1 MGASKIAALLARYAS
16 AAEDPP
22 ADALTVV
29 DGNNLAHHLA
39 ARCDTYAALDAATR
53 AWIAARGD
61 VVAFF
66 DGPRPDA
73 TAKAGE
79 LARRADAKGDAAA
92 ARLLEGRARS
102 PPGEAGDAVA
112 AFCADAPRAVVASD
126 DCDFLLRGLPL
137 VRLSDGRLWR
147 RDSVAADA
155 RGAAVL
161 EVALLLGVEDVAAS
175 VRDVDEAVL
184 VVARGSRTTPPSRV
198 RSGAP
203 RGVAERA
210 APPPLHRCF
219 DAATFFA
226 LCDAPAALNVAAATF
241 SPSAPGVWDRGRDLR
256 APRRGRRAWRPDAD
270 AWGRERLH
278 SDVSA
283 DTWAPARDPEHRPD
297 SSDGGSSDGDSSE
310 GGVDDVSRLLA
321 HVAALEA
328 LLAAAG
334 VAAPPRP
341 SRFRDDD
348 GGGASDD
355 DDDDDEEELPIDAYR
370 EDILQAVDAMP
381 ASIVRG
387 ETGSG
392 KSTRLPRFLLDSR
405 SAARAAAGVRVGLG
419 GGDVDAMRRRSDA
432 GDDGKGRVR
441 LWYMT
446 SGVCAKLLTY
456 KPRFFDDVTHLCI
469 DEVHERDVDTDVLLA
484 LARERL
490 RRARLAPRVVLLS
503 ATLDAALLRRYFGAD
518 APLDIPGR
526 RHDLARVCVEDLG
539 TDRDPILAGAWLPPR
554 QLELAVWLARALAAG
569 TDGGFAARAV
579 LIFVAGL
586 SDIGAVADKFE
597 ALRGGNVDYVLVP
610 VHGELPFEAQRD
622 ALLCEGLEPTGRR
635 VVRILVATNAAE
647 SSLTLPDVDAVVD
660 CGSRKLPTYDASC
673 DRVLLRH
680 AWASQATAKQ
690 RAGRTG
696 RVSFGVC
703 YHLVSSNLLN
713 RCRVYDAPHVQAAPL
728 DQVVLGLRGSLPHSL
743 AAPLLRE
750 FPSPPSEAQIADAFG
765 LLEKRGL
772 LEVRAAPPKHAL
784 PTDVIDAYDGTP
796 LTPAGRLAASLPDY
810 LVAARGALLGKRH
823 FDGGDACGPLA
834 LVRAVR
840 AFRARGDAAERR
852 ALCASAHLHFG
863 RMEALD
869 GYARGL
875 QARAP
880 DRRMDAAV
888 LDPTLARLLL
898 VWAYFDQVAVLEKG
912 REPPCVKEGL
922 AGPAV
927 ERRQLQALFPPIG
940 VAWRLSSGDGYAS
953 YTGRKRV
960 IQRRFNASYTGSR
973 VAEAEGARVFC
984 RDDQDALLRRFLD
997 KTAAALERARC
1008 DWCRT
1013 GPGYVEVHLAAG
1025 DADDAALRRFFGPA
1039 AAFLKLRPRE
1049 SSHGGGFGR
1058 KLRVPKADRGDATA
1072 YDEIGLKGD
1081 LGKRAA
1087 WTLFEPLTK
1096 IAAAAALPPHSL
1108 EAAFRPRHG
1117 PVYCVAAT
1125 MALHEGAPEKD
1136 GKAGLH
1142 ARLDGVA
1149 LLPSLPW
1156 LALALRAGGLS
1167 TALDDYIPPFADYA
1181 ATRRVLL
1188 DAERLGHELRDLVDG
1203 GAGFADLERAR
1214 ALGRRLERLFDL
1226 GGRRPAP
1233 EPPPSSA
1240 SSGTSTLSTPPATRR
1255 CGARGATSSGARG
1268 RGAAARRAAA
1278 AAVARRRPRPS
1289 RDPPPAPPPPPAA
1302 PPPARAAADD
1312 EDAARMKRWIL
1323 ERGGGR
1329 QGRQD
1334 APRRGPLLAWLAAA
1348 D

>member
-73 TAKAGE
+73 TAKADE

-92 ARLLEGRARS
+92 ARLLEGRGALSLQLLAVEQCRASCVAALGAARVRVAA
-102 PPGEAGDAVA
+102 GEADDAVA

-147 RDSVAADA
+147 RDRVAAAALGPDA
-155 RGAAVL
+155 RGAALL
-161 EVALLLGVEDVAAS
+161 EVALLLGLEDVAAS

-184 VVARGSRTTPPSRV
+184 AVARGLADDAAFVARRGDAAAAAARKRFSTVPDLATATLSESPLDAAALLETLDL
-198 RSGAP
+198 AP
-203 RGVAERA
+203 RHAAALRRVLAGERRRFDRAPPKEDVEAAYAYERALREASRQRA

-241 SPSAPGVWDRGRDLR
+241 SPSAPDPLEIAAETFGRLD
-256 APRRGRRAWRPDAD
+256 AAVEPWRPDAD

-283 DTWAPARDPEHRPD
+283 DTWAPARDPEHRPGSSDGSSEGD
-297 SSDGGSSDGDSSE
+297 SSDGGA
-310 GGVDDVSRLLA
+310 DDVSRLLA

-355 DDDDDEEELPIDAYR
+355 DDDDDEEALPIDAYR

-392 KSTRLPRFLLDSR
+392 KSTRLPRFLLES
-405 SAARAAAGVRVGLG
+405 SANAKVVVAQPRRLAALQLYERARRNGLPAGVRVGLG
-419 GGDVDAMRRRSDA
+419 GGELDAMRRRSDA

-456 KPRFFDDVTHLCI
+456 KPRFFDDVTHLCV
-469 DEVHERDVDTDVLLA
+469 DEVHERDVDTDVALA

-503 ATLDAALLRRYFGAD
+503 ATLDAALLRRYFGAA

-539 TDRDPILAGAWLPPR
+539 TDRDPLLAGAWLPPR
-554 QLELAVWLARALAAG
+554 VARCRDDLARRTRELDAGGVVPRVVNAQQLELAVWLARALAAG

-622 ALLCEGLEPTGRR
+622 ALLCEGLAPTGRR

-696 RVSFGVC
+696 RVAFGAC

-713 RCRVYDAPHVQAAPL
+713 RCRAYDAPHVQAAPL

-772 LEVRAAPPKHAL
+772 LEVRAAPPTRAL

-796 LTPAGRLAASLPDY
+796 LTPAGRLAASLPVDLRLSRLVAFGAAVGRLEDATLLAAGLGQQAPPWATPLPLPHLYADAQDY

-823 FDGGDACGPLA
+823 FDSGDACGPVPNSTTGLGGPDQTSEFSSSIKSKSIR
-834 LVRAVR
+834 LI
-840 AFRARGDAAERR
+840 
-852 ALCASAHLHFG
+852 FG
-863 RMEALD
+863 RID
-869 GYARGL
+869 
-875 QARAP
+875 
-880 DRRMDAAV
+880 
-888 LDPTLARLLL
+888 
-898 VWAYFDQVAVLEKG
+898 
-912 REPPCVKEGL
+912 C
-922 AGPAV
+922 
-927 ERRQLQALFPPIG
+927 
-940 VAWRLSSGDGYAS
+940 S
-953 YTGRKRV
+953 
-960 IQRRFNASYTGSR
+960 
-973 VAEAEGARVFC
+973 
-984 RDDQDALLRRFLD
+984 
-997 KTAAALERARC
+997 
-1008 DWCRT
+1008 
-1013 GPGYVEVHLAAG
+1013 
-1025 DADDAALRRFFGPA
+1025 
-1039 AAFLKLRPRE
+1039 
-1049 SSHGGGFGR
+1049 
-1058 KLRVPKADRGDATA
+1058 
-1072 YDEIGLKGD
+1072 
-1081 LGKRAA
+1081 
-1087 WTLFEPLTK
+1087 
-1096 IAAAAALPPHSL
+1096 
-1108 EAAFRPRHG
+1108 
-1117 PVYCVAAT
+1117 
-1125 MALHEGAPEKD
+1125 
-1136 GKAGLH
+1136 
-1142 ARLDGVA
+1142 
-1149 LLPSLPW
+1149 
-1156 LALALRAGGLS
+1156 
-1167 TALDDYIPPFADYA
+1167 
-1181 ATRRVLL
+1181 RRVLE
-1188 DAERLGHELRDLVDG
+1188 AQPKNLRRNCRIC
-1203 GAGFADLERAR
+1203 AN
-1214 ALGRRLERLFDL
+1214 
-1226 GGRRPAP
+1226 
-1233 EPPPSSA
+1233 
-1240 SSGTSTLSTPPATRR
+1240 
-1255 CGARGATSSGARG
+1255 
-1268 RGAAARRAAA
+1268 
-1278 AAVARRRPRPS
+1278 
-1289 RDPPPAPPPPPAA
+1289 
-1302 PPPARAAADD
+1302 
-1312 EDAARMKRWIL
+1312 
-1323 ERGGGR
+1323 
-1329 QGRQD
+1329 
-1334 APRRGPLLAWLAAA
+1334 
-1348 D
+1348 

>member
-1 MGASKIAALLARYAS
+1 
-16 AAEDPP
+16 
-22 ADALTVV
+22 
-29 DGNNLAHHLA
+29 
-39 ARCDTYAALDAATR
+39 
-53 AWIAARGD
+53 
-61 VVAFF
+61 
-66 DGPRPDA
+66 
-73 TAKAGE
+73 
-79 LARRADAKGDAAA
+79 
-92 ARLLEGRARS
+92 
-102 PPGEAGDAVA
+102 
-112 AFCADAPRAVVASD
+112 
-126 DCDFLLRGLPL
+126 
-137 VRLSDGRLWR
+137 
-147 RDSVAADA
+147 
-155 RGAAVL
+155 
-161 EVALLLGVEDVAAS
+161 
-175 VRDVDEAVL
+175 
-184 VVARGSRTTPPSRV
+184 
-198 RSGAP
+198 
-203 RGVAERA
+203 
-210 APPPLHRCF
+210 
-219 DAATFFA
+219 
-226 LCDAPAALNVAAATF
+226 
-241 SPSAPGVWDRGRDLR
+241 
-256 APRRGRRAWRPDAD
+256 
-270 AWGRERLH
+270 
-278 SDVSA
+278 
-283 DTWAPARDPEHRPD
+283 
-297 SSDGGSSDGDSSE
+297 
-310 GGVDDVSRLLA
+310 
-321 HVAALEA
+321 
-328 LLAAAG
+328 
-334 VAAPPRP
+334 
-341 SRFRDDD
+341 
-348 GGGASDD
+348 
-355 DDDDDEEELPIDAYR
+355 
-370 EDILQAVDAMP
+370 
-381 ASIVRG
+381 
-387 ETGSG
+387 
-392 KSTRLPRFLLDSR
+392 
-405 SAARAAAGVRVGLG
+405 
-419 GGDVDAMRRRSDA
+419 
-432 GDDGKGRVR
+432 
-441 LWYMT
+441 MT

-456 KPRFFDDVTHLCI
+456 KPKFFDDVTHLCI
-469 DEVHERDVDTDVLLA
+469 DEVHERDVDTDVCLC

-539 TDRDPILAGAWLPPR
+539 TDRDPLLAGAWLPPR
-554 QLELAVWLARALAAG
+554 VARCRDDLARRTRELDAAGIVPRVVNAQQLELAVWLARALTAG
-569 TDGGFAARAV
+569 ADGGFAARAV

-622 ALLCEGLEPTGRR
+622 ALLCEGLAPTGRR

-696 RVSFGVC
+696 RVAFGVC

-713 RCRVYDAPHVQAAPL
+713 RCRAYDAPHVQAAPL

-772 LEVRAAPPKHAL
+772 LEVRAAPPTHAL

-796 LTPAGRLAASLPDY
+796 LTPAGRLAASLPVDLRLSRLVAFGAAVGRLEDATLLAAGLGQQAPPWATPLPLPHLYADAQDY

-840 AFRARGDAAERR
+840 AFRACGDVAERR

-875 QARAP
+875 QARVDAHAP
-880 DRRMDAAV
+880 DRPVDAAA
-888 LDPTLARLLL
+888 LGPTLARLLL
-898 VWAYFDQVAVLEKG
+898 VWAYFDQVAVLERG
-912 REPPCVKEGL
+912 REPHCAKEGL
-922 AGPAV
+922 AGPAI
-927 ERRQLQALFPPIG
+927 ERKQLQALFPPIG

-953 YTGRKRV
+953 YTG
-960 IQRRFNASYTGSR
+960 SR

-984 RDDQDALLRRFLD
+984 RDSQDALLRRFLD
-997 KTAAALERARC
+997 LSSAARRHVRFADERMVVWVDGAAAFDGPAPRPRTSLHNKTAAALERARC

-1039 AAFLKLRPRE
+1039 AAFLKLRSRE
-1049 SSHGGGFGR
+1049 SSQCVLFDDDEDARDGALPRNARALGPMLLSSAFLSPSGGGFGR

-1072 YDEIGLKGD
+1072 YDEIGLRGD

-1096 IAAAAALPPHSL
+1096 IAAAATLPPHSL
-1108 EAAFRPRHG
+1108 EAAFRPRDDG

-1136 GKAGLH
+1136 GKAGLR

-1203 GAGFADLERAR
+1203 GAGFADLERGR
-1214 ALGRRLERLFDL
+1214 DLGRRLERLFDVDLPAAAGAPAAAAPAAPARRDALERERREHADAALAMLRAPRRGDGVATPFGDGVVANFVDGKARCRVALAWGARAVVARRVPRLVSRWAKPEAAAANDGAPVQLLRREAKPPAPPAPAAPAPPAPPAAPSAPDPGAVARARLSALAAELDAL
-1226 GGRRPAP
+1226 GGRRVEPAAV
-1233 EPPPSSA
+1233 ERVLRDLDAVDAAGDAALRSA
-1240 SSGTSTLSTPPATRR
+1240 RR
-1255 CGARGATSSGARG
+1255 DLVRRA
-1268 RGAAARRAAA
+1268 RAAA
-1278 AAVARRRPRPS
+1278 PPPAAPPPPAAVPPPPAAVS
-1289 RDPPPAPPPPPAA
+1289 RDPPPA

-1323 ERGGGR
+1323 ERAAADGKAGKARAVAEVVEDRRPRDKGPPPVPLSTLISRGAPPEKVAAEALRRADRDPARAVEALLGAVDVDAAVAGGPAAVRRFAEPAILDGFARRAAAEPALLARLPIALKHLYDADVLDEDAIVAWGGR
-1329 QGRQD
+1329 AAPD
-1334 APRRGPLLAWLAAA
+1334 ARRAAEPLLAWLAEA
-1348 D
+1348 DSDSEEGAGD

>member
-92 ARLLEGRARS
+92 ARLLEGRGALSLQLLAVEQCRASCVAALGAARVRVAA
-102 PPGEAGDAVA
+102 GEADDAVA

-147 RDSVAADA
+147 RDRVAAA
-155 RGAAVL
+155 ALGRRGAA
-161 EVALLLGVEDVAAS
+161 
-175 VRDVDEAVL
+175 
-184 VVARGSRTTPPSRV
+184 
-198 RSGAP
+198 
-203 RGVAERA
+203 
-210 APPPLHRCF
+210 
-219 DAATFFA
+219 
-226 LCDAPAALNVAAATF
+226 
-241 SPSAPGVWDRGRDLR
+241 
-256 APRRGRRAWRPDAD
+256 
-270 AWGRERLH
+270 
-278 SDVSA
+278 
-283 DTWAPARDPEHRPD
+283 
-297 SSDGGSSDGDSSE
+297 
-310 GGVDDVSRLLA
+310 
-321 HVAALEA
+321 A

-392 KSTRLPRFLLDSR
+392 KSTRLPRFLLDSG
-405 SAARAAAGVRVGLG
+405 ARRGLPAGVRVGLG

-469 DEVHERDVDTDVLLA
+469 DEVHDRDVDTDVALA

-554 QLELAVWLARALAAG
+554 QLELAVWLARARRG
-569 TDGGFAARAV
+569 HGRGFAARAV

-586 SDIGAVADKFE
+586 SDIGAVADKFG
-597 ALRGGNVDYVLVP
+597 AAGGNVDYVLVP

-635 VVRILVATNAAE
+635 VVRIL
-647 SSLTLPDVDAVVD
+647 
-660 CGSRKLPTYDASC
+660 
-673 DRVLLRH
+673 
-680 AWASQATAKQ
+680 ATAKQ

-713 RCRVYDAPHVQAAPL
+713 RCRARRRVQAAPL

-796 LTPAGRLAASLPDY
+796 LTPAGRLAASLPVDLRLSRLVAFGAAVGRLEDATLLAAGLGQQAPPWATPLPLPHLYADAQDY

-840 AFRARGDAAERR
+840 VRARGDAAAAR
-852 ALCASAHLHFG
+852 AL
-863 RMEALD
+863 
-869 GYARGL
+869 
-875 QARAP
+875 RAP
-880 DRRMDAAV
+880 DRRMDAAA
-888 LDPTLARLLL
+888 LGPTLARLLL

-984 RDDQDALLRRFLD
+984 RDDQDALLRRFLELSTAARRHVRFAD
-997 KTAAALERARC
+997 ERVVVWVDGAAAFDGPAPRPRTSLHSKTAAALERARC

-1025 DADDAALRRFFGPA
+1025 ATTPRSAASSPGGGVPEA
-1039 AAFLKLRPRE
+1039 AAPRVVAV
-1049 SSHGGGFGR
+1049 SVLSPSGGGFGR

-1108 EAAFRPRHG
+1108 EAAFRPRDDG

-1188 DAERLGHELRDLVDG
+1188 DAERLGHELRDLLDAVDG
-1203 GAGFADLERAR
+1203 RRRAAAVERVLRDLDAVDAAGDAALRSAARPRPAR
-1214 ALGRRLERLFDL
+1214 AAAPPPAARR
-1226 GGRRPAP
+1226 RRPS
-1233 EPPPSSA
+1233 PPPA
-1240 SSGTSTLSTPPATRR
+1240 AFAGPA
-1255 CGARGATSSGARG
+1255 A
-1268 RGAAARRAAA
+1268 RAAA
-1278 AAVARRRPRPS
+1278 AARGGAAAGAPRPTT
-1289 RDPPPAPPPPPAA
+1289 RTP
-1302 PPPARAAADD
+1302 RA
-1312 EDAARMKRWIL
+1312 
-1323 ERGGGR
+1323 
-1329 QGRQD
+1329 
-1334 APRRGPLLAWLAAA
+1334 
-1348 D
+1348 